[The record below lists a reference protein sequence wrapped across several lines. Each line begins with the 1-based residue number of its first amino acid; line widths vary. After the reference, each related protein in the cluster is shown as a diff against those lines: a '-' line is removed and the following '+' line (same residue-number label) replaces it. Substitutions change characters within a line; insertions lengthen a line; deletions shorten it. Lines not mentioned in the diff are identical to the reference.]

1 MKNVQCHSSKL
12 IDSQVKDKYNGV
24 GMTLKEIVNVVF
36 NVVIQVLILQESNF
50 RMTLTKLISLG
61 STHIYIYNN
70 KNSFM
75 FNNLYFNVIS
85 MLIYYNTN
93 TL

>member
-1 MKNVQCHSSKL
+1 M
-12 IDSQVKDKYNGV
+12 IDSQVKDKYNDIE
-24 GMTLKEIVNVVF
+24 MTLKEIANVVF